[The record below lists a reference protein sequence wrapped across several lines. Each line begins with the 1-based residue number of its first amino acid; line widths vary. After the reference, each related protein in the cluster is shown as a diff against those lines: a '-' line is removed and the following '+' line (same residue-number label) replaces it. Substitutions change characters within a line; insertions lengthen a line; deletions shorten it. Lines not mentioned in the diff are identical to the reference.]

1 MFGPN
6 THLNTEV
13 SVRESHRDASS
24 KTLIR
29 AFRDTF
35 TEKFALH
42 DFDIVFLVGGGSLG
56 VESLV
61 YSSRNPVRVVGVDG
75 DFTSRWQDL
84 GTIHNRSKSR
94 PESDLE
100 QQLLYC
106 QLETSVSA
114 FQYFG
119 DGFVDSVASFPYVRI
134 PDDTRA
140 FVTSSN
146 KILGSFVGL
155 TIVGVRKNLR
165 SSLLN
170 EADASYLSLARYFKY
185 MDFDQTPSTTS
196 IHNVRHLLNVIQE
209 TDYAKVCRKIDVVS
223 DLLSETVGA
232 EYIIGAT
239 RSPVLTIQAQ
249 RIPISIAEKWDLY
262 RKPRHDGV
270 YQLFTYSCQLSE
282 YEQFCE
288 EFSKHLRGR

>member
-6 THLNTEV
+6 THLNAEV
-13 SVRESHRDASS
+13 SVRESHRDTSS
-24 KTLIR
+24 KMLIR

-35 TEKFALH
+35 KEKFALQ

-75 DFTSRWQDL
+75 DFTSRWQNL
-84 GTIHNRSKSR
+84 GTIHNRSKSQ
-94 PESDLE
+94 PASDLE

-114 FQYFG
+114 FQHFG
-119 DGFVDSVASFPYVRI
+119 EGFVDAVASFPYAGI

-155 TIVGVRKNLR
+155 TIVGVRKKLR
-165 SSLLN
+165 SNLLN

-185 MDFDQTPSTTS
+185 MESDQTPSTTS

-209 TDYAKVCRKIDVVS
+209 TDYAKVCRQIDDVS
-223 DLLSETVGA
+223 DLLSETIGA

-239 RSPVLTIQAQ
+239 RSPVLTIQSH
-249 RIPISIAEKWDLY
+249 RIPKIIAEKWDLY
-262 RKPRHDGV
+262 QKTRNGGV
-270 YQLFTYSCQLSE
+270 YQLFTYSCKPSE
-282 YEQFCE
+282 YERFCE
-288 EFSKHLRGR
+288 EFSEHLHGS